1 MTRNRVTGP
10 GPRTIALHHVAT
22 LIASLLLA
30 SLVIACGTSVS
41 PPASGASPTI
51 GLPGSSGGGLPA
63 GSPGAL
69 GPDPS
74 RPRWPGTTV
83 LAVIALGAADGEIQ
97 KAGADLQKAADT
109 EDLKAMWGAADG
121 LAKMID
127 GLMPNSTGS
136 MPTPGPSR
144 SPRCTGSPSRRWPP
158 GRSSSAMRS
167 PQVTQRAS
175 RPATSRSQK
184 PPSPMPRSADR
195 SAASSSRRSS
205 SSGCSFSN
213 QTLGPGVSLVRIRW
227 PATTPWALAG
237 RPPRRPG
244 SGTRRGAR
252 RPRRAGAAR
261 RSRRSPVLRAPPGAG
276 SAG

>member
-127 GLMPNSTGS
+127 GLMPNLDRLDAYAG
-136 MPTPGPSR
+136 
-144 SPRCTGSPSRRWPP
+144 
-158 GRSSSAMRS
+158 
-167 PQVTQRAS
+167 TQ
-175 RPATSRSQK
+175 PV
-184 PPSPMPRSADR
+184 
-195 SAASSSRRSS
+195 AALYRVA
-205 SSGCSFSN
+205 F
-213 QTLGPGVSLVRIRW
+213 PEM
-227 PATTPWALAG
+227 A
-237 RPPRRPG
+237 
-244 SGTRRGAR
+244 
-252 RPRRAGAAR
+252 AGAKQLR
-261 RSRRSPVLRAPPGAG
+261 RCDHRR
-276 SAG
+276 